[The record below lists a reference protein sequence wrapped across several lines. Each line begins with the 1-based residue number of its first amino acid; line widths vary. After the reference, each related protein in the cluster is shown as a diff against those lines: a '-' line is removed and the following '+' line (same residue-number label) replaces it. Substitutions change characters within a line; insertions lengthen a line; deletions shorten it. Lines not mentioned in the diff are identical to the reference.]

1 MKGYHIFFIILRLLV
16 LIQLVLVVFMKQSF
30 SPLIKL
36 LIDSVL
42 KLSLGLFIIFFFYFN
57 NVGLDPWDIYVL
69 QFSGILVLVNIDFT
83 SLLKITDTVSPE
95 ISEKLSILKTIQR
108 HPKYEES

>member
-1 MKGYHIFFIILRLLV
+1 MRGYHIFFIILRILV

-30 SPLIKL
+30 SPVIKL

-42 KLSLGLFIIFFFYFN
+42 KFSLGLFIIFFFYFN

-69 QFSGILVLVNIDFT
+69 QFSGILVLVNIDFS
-83 SLLKITDTVSPE
+83 SLLKITDKISPE
-95 ISEKLSILKTIQR
+95 ISDKLSILKTIQR
-108 HPKYEES
+108 HPKYEDS

>member
-16 LIQLVLVVFMKQSF
+16 LIQLVLVVFMKQTF
-30 SPLIKL
+30 SPVIKL

-69 QFSGILVLVNIDFT
+69 QFSGILVLVNIDFS
-83 SLLKITDTVSPE
+83 SLLKIINKVSPE
-95 ISEKLSILKTIQR
+95 ISDKLSVLKTIQR
-108 HPKYEES
+108 YPKHDEP